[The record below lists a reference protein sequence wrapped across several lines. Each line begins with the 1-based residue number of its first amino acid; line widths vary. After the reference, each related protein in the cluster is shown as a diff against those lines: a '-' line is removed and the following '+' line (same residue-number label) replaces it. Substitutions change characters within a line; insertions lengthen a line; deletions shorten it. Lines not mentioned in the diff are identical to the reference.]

1 MPLTAFIFDAKRFS
15 STAPILAA
23 ERLSAISA
31 APLLLHLD
39 FSVRPVIT
47 CVIAVYISF
56 SAFRLFVLSLLI
68 SLHNL
73 RTCFSTCLFANQQ
86 GHRLFCSSA
95 RTSSLFCSPASTSRL
110 DTIHCGFCF
119 LSQLRFIAS
128 MESTWREGRSGD
140 YATDCFSRS
149 RFKNKTLSTA
159 DVCHDYGVHIRV
171 VDRVRMVL

>member
-119 LSQLRFIAS
+119 YRSFVLLHLWSLLGGRAGVGTTRLIVFHILVSRTRHCLLQTSVMTTAS
-128 MESTWREGRSGD
+128 ILE
-140 YATDCFSRS
+140 
-149 RFKNKTLSTA
+149 L
-159 DVCHDYGVHIRV
+159 
-171 VDRVRMVL
+171 